1 MYDILDILF
10 THGGSFMIIGIIGA
24 FDEEVEKFIEM
35 FQLTKEDTTIWDI
48 YSGDFKDKHLVVCR
62 SGIGKV
68 NSGAMTQYLI
78 DHYQV
83 DLVINSGCAGS
94 LLSKVKIMDVVLSSY
109 VTYHDFNPTRIM
121 EYSVPELGKI
131 RASTKL
137 IHIAEDALK
146 KLDVDNYFIAP
157 IASGDCFVTD
167 EVIRDTIYKATGA
180 YAVDM
185 ESASIGHI
193 CKLNQVPFLSLRTIS
208 DFSDGNDDFE
218 VIAAY
223 KSSQLVKEMIE
234 AL

>member
-1 MYDILDILF
+1 MV
-10 THGGSFMIIGIIGA
+10 IGIIGA
-24 FDEEVEKFIEM
+24 FDEEVEKFIEV
-35 FQLTKEDTTIWDI
+35 FKLKKEQDVIWDI
-48 YSGDFKDKHLVVCR
+48 YLGEYQEKKLVVCR

-78 DHYQV
+78 DYFHV
-83 DLVINSGCAGS
+83 DLIINSGCAGS
-94 LLSKVKIMDVVLSSY
+94 LLSKVKIMDVILSNY
-109 VTYHDFNPTRIM
+109 VTYHDFQPTRIM
-121 EYSVPELGKI
+121 EYSVPEQGKVS
-131 RASTKL
+131 ASTKL

-146 KLDVDNYFIAP
+146 QLEVDNYYIAP

-167 EVIRDTIYKATGA
+167 AKTRDYIYKTTGA

-193 CKLNQVPFLSLRTIS
+193 CKLNHIPFLSVRTIS
-208 DFSDGNDDFE
+208 DFSDGEEDFE

-223 KSSQLVKEMIE
+223 KSSQLVKTMIE

>member
-1 MYDILDILF
+1 
-10 THGGSFMIIGIIGA
+10 MIIGIIGA
-24 FDEEVEKFIEM
+24 FDEEVEKFIEI
-35 FQLTKEDTTIWDI
+35 FLLQKTESDLWDV
-48 YSGDFKDKHLVVCR
+48 YLGDYQDKHLVVCR

-78 DHYQV
+78 DHYHV
-83 DLVINSGCAGS
+83 DLIINSGCAGS

-109 VTYHDFNPTRIM
+109 VTYHDFQPTRIM
-121 EYSVPELGKI
+121 EYSVPEQGKVS
-131 RASTKL
+131 ASTKL

-146 KLDVDNYFIAP
+146 ELEIQNYYIAP
-157 IASGDCFVTD
+157 IASGDAFVTD
-167 EVIRDTIYKATGA
+167 EVMRDTIYQATGA

-193 CKLNQVPFLSLRTIS
+193 CKLNHIPFLSIRTIS
-208 DFSDGNDDFE
+208 DFADGNDDFE

-223 KSSQLVKEMIE
+223 KSSQLVKVMIE

>member
-1 MYDILDILF
+1 MN
-10 THGGSFMIIGIIGA
+10 IGIIGA
-24 FDEEVEKFIEM
+24 FDEEVEKFIEV
-35 FQLTKEDTTIWDI
+35 FHLVKDDSHIWDI
-48 YSGDFKDKHLVVCR
+48 YTGVFEDKHLFVCR

-78 DHYQV
+78 DHYHI

-109 VTYHDFNPTRIM
+109 VTYHDFQPIRVM
-121 EYSVPELGKI
+121 EYSVPELGKVH
-131 RASTKL
+131 ASTKL

-146 KLDVDNYFIAP
+146 KLEVDNYYIAP

-167 EVIRDTIYKATGA
+167 AEMRDQIYKATGA

-208 DFSDGNDDFE
+208 DFSDGNEDFE

>member
-1 MYDILDILF
+1 MV
-10 THGGSFMIIGIIGA
+10 IGVIGA
-24 FDEEVEKFIEM
+24 FDEEVEKFMEM
-35 FQLTKEDTTIWDI
+35 FQLKKEDNTIWDV
-48 YSGDFKDKHLVVCR
+48 YLGDFNNKHLVVCR

-78 DHYQV
+78 DHYRV

-109 VTYHDFNPTRIM
+109 VTYHDFRPTRIM
-121 EYSVPELGKI
+121 EYSVPELGKVS
-131 RASTKL
+131 ASTRL

-146 KLDVDNYFIAP
+146 KLEVDNYYIAP
-157 IASGDCFVTD
+157 IASGDSFVTD
-167 EVIRDTIYKATGA
+167 EVMRDAIYKATGA

-193 CKLNQVPFLSLRTIS
+193 CKLNHIPFLSLRTIS

-223 KSSQLVKEMIE
+223 KSSQLVKAMIE

>member
-1 MYDILDILF
+1 MV
-10 THGGSFMIIGIIGA
+10 IGIIGA
-24 FDEEVEKFIEM
+24 FDEEVEKFIEV
-35 FQLTKEDTTIWDI
+35 FKLKKEQDVIWDI
-48 YSGDFKDKHLVVCR
+48 YLGEYQEKKLVVCR

-78 DHYQV
+78 DYFHV
-83 DLVINSGCAGS
+83 DLIINSGCAGS
-94 LLSKVKIMDVVLSSY
+94 LLSKVKIMDVILSNY
-109 VTYHDFNPTRIM
+109 VTYHDFQPTRIM
-121 EYSVPELGKI
+121 EYSVPEQGKVS
-131 RASTKL
+131 ASTKL

-146 KLDVDNYFIAP
+146 KLEVDNYYIAP

-167 EVIRDTIYKATGA
+167 AKMRDYIYKTMGA

-193 CKLNQVPFLSLRTIS
+193 CKLNHIPFLSVRTIS
-208 DFSDGNDDFE
+208 DFSDGEEDFE

-223 KSSQLVKEMIE
+223 KSSQLVKIMIE